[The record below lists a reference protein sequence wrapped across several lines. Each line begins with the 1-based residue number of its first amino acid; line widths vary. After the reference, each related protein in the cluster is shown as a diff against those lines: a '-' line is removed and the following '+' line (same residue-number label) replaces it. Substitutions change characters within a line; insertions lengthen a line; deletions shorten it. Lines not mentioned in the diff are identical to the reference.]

1 MSEKKLP
8 PDFGGF
14 ILDADHGR
22 INRILSND
30 LGRVV
35 ETVTD
40 KSNLHETEWKG
51 EITIKI
57 KVTAE
62 PNGKLTFNFGKTIK
76 IDEEKLPKAR
86 MYYDPEDGALSN
98 DVPRQVKIP
107 GFDDDGRGRGKA
119 KSAAAPKVGGNG
131 GEN

>member
-22 INRILSND
+22 INKILSND
-30 LGRVV
+30 LGRVCD
-35 ETVTD
+35 TVTD
-40 KSNLHETEWKG
+40 KATLHESEWKG
-51 EITIKI
+51 EITLKI
-57 KVTAE
+57 KVTGE
-62 PNGKLTFNFGKTIK
+62 PNGKVTFTFGKTIK

-86 MYYDPEDGALSN
+86 MYYDPDDGALSN
-98 DVPRQVKIP
+98 DAPRQVKIP
-107 GFDDDGRGRGKA
+107 GFEDDRKPS
-119 KSAAAPKVGGNG
+119 KSAKAPSK

>member
-1 MSEKKLP
+1 MTEKKLP

-35 ETVTD
+35 ETVAD
-40 KSNLHETEWKG
+40 KANLHETEWKG
-51 EITIKI
+51 EISLKI

-62 PNGKLTFNFGKTIK
+62 PNGKLTFTFGKTIK

-86 MYYDPEDGALSN
+86 MYYDPDDGALSN

-107 GFDDDGRGRGKA
+107 GFDEKPASKA
-119 KSAAAPKVGGNG
+119 RSAKAPGNG
-131 GEN
+131 E

>member
-1 MSEKKLP
+1 MAERKLP

-35 ETVTD
+35 ETATD
-40 KSNLHETEWKG
+40 KANLHETEWAG
-51 EITIKI
+51 EINLKI
-57 KVTAE
+57 KVKAE
-62 PNGKLTFNFGKTIK
+62 PNGKVTFVFNKTIK

-86 MYYDPEDGALSN
+86 MYYSPEDGALSN
-98 DVPRQVKIP
+98 DEPRQLKIK
-107 GFDDDGRGRGKA
+107 GIDDGRKTA
-119 KSAAAPKVGGNG
+119 KSATAPKVA
-131 GEN
+131 GEKEE

>member
-1 MSEKKLP
+1 MTTSERKLP

-40 KSNLHETEWKG
+40 KANLHETEWKG
-51 EITIKI
+51 EINIKI
-57 KVTAE
+57 KVTGE
-62 PNGKLTFNFGKTIK
+62 PNGKVTFVFGKTVK

-86 MYYDPEDGALSN
+86 MYYDAADGALSN
-98 DVPRQVKIP
+98 DAPRQVKIP
-107 GFDDDGRGRGKA
+107 GFDDDRKKNV
-119 KSAAAPKVGGNG
+119 KSAAAPKAAR
-131 GEN
+131 ED

>member
-30 LGRVV
+30 LGRVCD
-35 ETVTD
+35 TVTD
-40 KSNLHETEWKG
+40 KANLHETEWKG
-51 EITIKI
+51 EITLKI
-57 KVTAE
+57 KATAE
-62 PNGKLTFNFGKTIK
+62 PNGKVTFAFAKTIK
-76 IDEEKLPKAR
+76 LDEEKLPKAR

-98 DVPRQVKIP
+98 DAPRQVKLP
-107 GFDDDGRGRGKA
+107 GFEGEKRGA
-119 KSAAAPKVGGNG
+119 KSAAAPKVGGKDN
-131 GEN
+131 

>member
-35 ETVTD
+35 DTVTD
-40 KSNLHETEWKG
+40 KSNLHESEGKG
-51 EITIKI
+51 EIQLKI

-62 PNGKLTFNFGKTIK
+62 PNGKITFTFGKTIK

-86 MYYDPEDGALSN
+86 MYYDPADGALSN
-98 DVPRQVKIP
+98 DVPRQVKMP
-107 GFDDDGRGRGKA
+107 GFEDERKKT
-119 KSAAAPKVGGNG
+119 KSAKAPG

>member
-40 KSNLHETEWKG
+40 KSNLHESEWKG
-51 EITIKI
+51 EIQLKI

-62 PNGKLTFNFGKTIK
+62 PNGKVTFVFGKTIK

-86 MYYDPEDGALSN
+86 MYYDPSDGALSN
-98 DVPRQVKIP
+98 DVPRQLKIKGIGDEERKP
-107 GFDDDGRGRGKA
+107 S
-119 KSAAAPKVGGNG
+119 KSAKAPG
-131 GEN
+131 GES